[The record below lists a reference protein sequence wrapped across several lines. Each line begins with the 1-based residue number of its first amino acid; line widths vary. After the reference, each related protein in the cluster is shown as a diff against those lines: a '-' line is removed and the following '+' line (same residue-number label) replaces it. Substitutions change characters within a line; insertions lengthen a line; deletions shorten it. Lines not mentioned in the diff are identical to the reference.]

1 MDNVLKADNILTP
14 AAEVPGIGRNSLQS
28 PPSALNTDPASQ
40 SQADTFDT
48 IPPTPQA
55 QRPPTLPYQIIN
67 SLTSTIGGMANSASA
82 MPQQQGREAASP
94 TSSYFPDAPHSNE
107 SSSSGELGNAGQAA
121 KNHGV
126 ENRKRGYSGS
136 RANRSLSNASVGSGG
151 VSLGLSLTNSTLF
164 YDIPMSDA
172 LSDLIEKHISPEKR
186 PRRESVELSD
196 VEKLKTA
203 DALQELVNRKSWRS
217 VARFTRN
224 RIVQTNPSHLAEI
237 LQLWYVRLQALV
249 NLRLYQL
256 ALAEL
261 DKLGDLNR
269 QEYTFEYHQGLFPG
283 KSGIMIPFELR
294 VLSANL
300 PGLMKH
306 YNASIERLTILAM
319 ECQRLN
325 SKEDTELWRKREV
338 SLYIMLANFLLE
350 IKDFPLTISIMTK
363 IVNTFSNGAAE
374 PDVISTL
381 GRLYL
386 QLGNIQDAKKV
397 FKGLESQEASDP
409 HVKRLVRMN
418 SALCHVAAADW
429 SPAKEELDAI
439 LAEDPNDYE
448 AVNNLVVCLI
458 YLGELNQAIAVMEDL
473 ISKSNDQAHGLIE
486 KAVFNL
492 CTLYEL
498 RSDTAMEKK
507 IWKLQQLHPYLGDGF
522 HVESFKI

>member
-14 AAEVPGIGRNSLQS
+14 AAETPGFGGNSMKS
-28 PPSALNTDPASQ
+28 PPSTLNTDPASQ
-40 SQADTFDT
+40 NQADTFDT

-55 QRPPTLPYQIIN
+55 QRPPALPYQILN
-67 SLTSTIGGMANSASA
+67 SLTSTIGGMANSAA
-82 MPQQQGREAASP
+82 GMQGREATSP
-94 TSSYFPDAPHSNE
+94 TNSYFPDAPNSNE
-107 SSSSGELGNAGQAA
+107 SSSSGELGNAGQVKA
-121 KNHGV
+121 NHGV

-217 VARFTRN
+217 VARFARN

-306 YNASIERLTILAM
+306 YNNSIERLTILAM
-319 ECQRLN
+319 ECQKMQLN
-325 SKEDTELWRKREV
+325 SNEDGELWRKREV

-350 IKDFPLTISIMTK
+350 IKDFPLTIQIMTK
-363 IVNTFSNGAAE
+363 TVSKFSDEEPE

-397 FKGLESQEASDP
+397 FKGLESQETSGP
-409 HVKRLVRMN
+409 HVKRLIRMN
-418 SALCHVAAADW
+418 SALCHVATGDW
-429 SPAKEELDAI
+429 SPAREELDAI

-448 AVNNLVVCLI
+448 AVNNLVVCLV

-473 ISKSNDQAHGLIE
+473 ISKSEDQAHGLTE

-498 RSDTAMEKK
+498 RSDTAQEKK
-507 IWKLQQLHPYLGDGF
+507 IWKLQQLHQHVGDAF